1 MTIFTTMTCV
11 HYSIHLVKISCKQ
24 RVYQLVW
31 RFIVASAFLKE
42 FRDKTKPTHHY
53 LASAGGIYSLEN
65 ISEGKRQSG
74 FGIEASNS
82 IAELVH
88 ASATHSLKIYGTIC
102 LESAAA
108 EGQTRSNNDFG
119 RCYEKFVNPFGKNM
133 SDTKSKPLGAMITL
147 PIELQTSLMVAGKRY
162 APRLRKAYDNALATQ
177 HQDTLERQ
185 KLTVAKECEKK
196 GEEYIEGCDY
206 LQR

>member
-1 MTIFTTMTCV
+1 
-11 HYSIHLVKISCKQ
+11 
-24 RVYQLVW
+24 
-31 RFIVASAFLKE
+31 
-42 FRDKTKPTHHY
+42 
-53 LASAGGIYSLEN
+53 
-65 ISEGKRQSG
+65 
-74 FGIEASNS
+74 
-82 IAELVH
+82 
-88 ASATHSLKIYGTIC
+88 
-102 LESAAA
+102 
-108 EGQTRSNNDFG
+108 
-119 RCYEKFVNPFGKNM
+119 M